1 MCVCVPRCHR
11 FFIVLPLVTTVCL
24 RESEAKMSE
33 KGKVDNEPVCLKA
46 KMGLMNGINVI
57 VGCMI
62 GSGIFISP
70 KGVLSG
76 TGSVNLSIAVWIL
89 SGLFSLIGSY
99 CYAELGTSIPK
110 SGADYAY
117 IMECFGPFV
126 AFLRLW
132 IECKKNISL

>member
-1 MCVCVPRCHR
+1 
-11 FFIVLPLVTTVCL
+11 
-24 RESEAKMSE
+24 MSDSMKKSGE
-33 KGKVDNEPVCLKA
+33 TELKGDLIKKDDDVICMKPKLT
-46 KMGLMNGINVI
+46 LINGINVI

-70 KGVLSG
+70 KGVLKH
-76 TGSVNLSIAVWIL
+76 TGSVGLSVIVWIL
-89 SGLFSLIGSY
+89 SGVFSLIGSY
-99 CYAELGTSIPK
+99 CYAELGTTIVK

-132 IECKKNISL
+132 IECMTKLIANRI

>member
-1 MCVCVPRCHR
+1 MNGPKMKSSNA
-11 FFIVLPLVTTVCL
+11 
-24 RESEAKMSE
+24 ESIPE
-33 KGKVDNEPVCLKA
+33 KNDLLHSSTSKKDDDIICLKP
-46 KMGLMNGINVI
+46 KMTLINGINVI

-70 KGVLSG
+70 KGVIKG
-76 TGSVNLSIAVWIL
+76 TGSVGLSVVVWIL
-89 SGLFSLIGSY
+89 SGVFSLIGSI
-99 CYAELGTSIPK
+99 CYAELGTSIVK

-132 IECKKNISL
+132 IECIV

>member
-1 MCVCVPRCHR
+1 MAPKTRKSEVKDEPNGNVVEDSDDA
-11 FFIVLPLVTTVCL
+11 IVLKP
-24 RESEAKMSE
+24 KM
-33 KGKVDNEPVCLKA
+33 NLI
-46 KMGLMNGINVI
+46 NGINVI

-70 KGVLSG
+70 KGVIQG
-76 TGSVNLSIAVWIL
+76 TGSVGLSLVVWVL

-99 CYAELGTSIPK
+99 CYAELGTAMPV

-117 IMECFGPFV
+117 IMECFGEFP

-132 IECKKNISL
+132 IEC

>member
-1 MCVCVPRCHR
+1 MPQ
-11 FFIVLPLVTTVCL
+11 FIH
-24 RESEAKMSE
+24 KMSDSAKRGE
-33 KGKVDNEPVCLKA
+33 KLQDGSKKNDDVICLKA
-46 KMGLMNGINVI
+46 KMTLVNGINVI

-70 KGVLSG
+70 KGVLSH
-76 TGSVNLSIAVWIL
+76 TGSVGLSVIVWVL

-132 IECKKNISL
+132 IECMNQIIVNQI

>member
-1 MCVCVPRCHR
+1 MASN
-11 FFIVLPLVTTVCL
+11 
-24 RESEAKMSE
+24 ES
-33 KGKVDNEPVCLKA
+33 GKKSPTGDTDAVCLKA
-46 KMGLMNGINVI
+46 KMNLMNGINVI

-70 KGVLSG
+70 KGVLVG
-76 TGSVNLSIAVWIL
+76 TGSVGMSIVVWLL

-99 CYAELGTSIPK
+99 CYAELGTVITK
-110 SGADYAY
+110 SGADYTY

-132 IECKKNISL
+132 IECN